1 MIFRQSSITFF
12 IHFLRPQP
20 LVVHLYQ
27 KTPWY
32 DTFVQ
37 PWQETQQFLLL
48 GTVLGIMVIF

>member
-1 MIFRQSSITFF
+1 MIFRQSSITFS